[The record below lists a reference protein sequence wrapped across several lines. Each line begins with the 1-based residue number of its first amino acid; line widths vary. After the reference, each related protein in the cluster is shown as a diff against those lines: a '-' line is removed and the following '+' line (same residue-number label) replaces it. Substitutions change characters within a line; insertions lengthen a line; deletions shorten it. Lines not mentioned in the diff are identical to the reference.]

1 MNVRRLFGFLLIA
14 LLVYFIIVQ
23 PVAAAASVRSI
34 AGILK
39 DAADSVTSFFT
50 RLVV

>member
-1 MNVRRLFGFLLIA
+1 MNVRKLVGLLLIA

-23 PVAAAASVRSI
+23 PAAAADSVRNI

-39 DAADSVTSFFT
+39 NAADSVTSFFT
-50 RLVV
+50 RLV